1 MNISN
6 GYEKQVSLLLDV
18 LPIVAKEAC
27 FALKGGTAINLFVR
41 DMPRLSV
48 DIDLTYLPIAP
59 RDETL
64 EGISTAL
71 ENIAKSILAVFANV
85 VPMKIYTAKDKRLNK
100 LLIKSSDAQIKIE
113 PNEILRGTVFP
124 VSKARLCENA
134 KQYFKRDVVNVPILS
149 LADLYGGKICA
160 ALDRQH
166 PRDLFD
172 VKLLLENE
180 RITEEVRQAFVV
192 YLACHP
198 RPIHELLKPNFLDIR
213 SSFEKEFSGMS
224 MIEATLFELQHVR
237 KELVSIMNNK
247 LTEKERY
254 FLLSIKQGD
263 PQWDLL
269 PGLDIKMLPALKW
282 KVLNIQKM
290 EKKKRQEM
298 LAKLIAV
305 LQI

>member
-1 MNISN
+1 MSISSA
-6 GYEKQVSLLLDV
+6 YEKQVSLLLDV
-18 LPIVAKEAC
+18 LPVVAKETC

-41 DMPRLSV
+41 DMPRLSI
-48 DIDLTYLPIAP
+48 DIDLTYLPIAS

-64 EGISTAL
+64 QAIGIAL
-71 ENIAKSILAVFANV
+71 ENIAKSILPVIPQATST
-85 VPMKIYTAKDKRLNK
+85 KIYTAKDKRLNK
-100 LLIKSSDAQIKIE
+100 LLIKTSDAQIKIE

-124 VSKARLCENA
+124 ISKARLCENG
-134 KQYFKRDVVNVPILS
+134 KHYFKRDVVNIPLLS

-180 RITEEVRQAFVV
+180 GITEEIRQAFVV
-192 YLACHP
+192 YLACHS

-224 MIEATLFELQHVR
+224 LVETTLIELQQIR
-237 KELVSIMNNK
+237 EELVSVVNDA

-254 FLLSIKQGD
+254 FLLSIKQGE

-269 PGLDIKMLPALKW
+269 PHLDIKMLPALKW
-282 KVLNIQKM
+282 KVINTQKM